1 MTEYVICALTKVSS
15 EEIMIKIR
23 LRELL
28 TEHGMTQF
36 ELAEST
42 GIRPSTI
49 CDMCNNNCT
58 FLKIQ
63 NIDSICKR
71 LGCKIEDLIIIIPC
85 VKE

>member
-1 MTEYVICALTKVSS
+1 MTEYVICTLTKVSS

-28 TEHGMTQF
+28 TEHGMTQS

-49 CDMCNNNCT
+49 CDASS
-58 FLKIQ
+58 K
-63 NIDSICKR
+63 K
-71 LGCKIEDLIIIIPC
+71 
-85 VKE
+85 